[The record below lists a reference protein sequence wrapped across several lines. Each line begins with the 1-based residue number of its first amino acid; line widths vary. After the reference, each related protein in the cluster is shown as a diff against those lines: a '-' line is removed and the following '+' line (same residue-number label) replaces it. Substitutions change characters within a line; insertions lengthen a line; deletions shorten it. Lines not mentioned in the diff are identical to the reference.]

1 MADIGK
7 PVRETEIPAED
18 PAWAVPTEA
27 PATPTPDRVP
37 VPA

>member
-7 PVRETEIPAED
+7 PVRETEIPAQD
-18 PAWAVPTEA
+18 PAWSVPVEA
-27 PATPTPDRVP
+27 PAAPERVP